1 MTDIK
6 NLQDLIEIVEKQ
18 EEMVALMETLQSE
31 NERLEQELSE
41 KNQKIYGITTEMDK
55 LKDLNVRLNSENRK
69 LLSKLKELNGQGSN

>member
-18 EEMVALMETLQSE
+18 EEMISLMEMLQSE

>member
-69 LLSKLKELNGQGSN
+69 LLSKFKELNGQGSN

>member
-31 NERLEQELSE
+31 NERLEQEVSV